1 MSKKIEVKTVPYSDR
16 IIDYGL
22 KGISLIADDSLN
34 VNIIESITHNER
46 GIEKTVSFRYKH
58 KGKTKSGRYLRIT
71 VLKDKVGWSI
81 SKTMP
86 KLFKP
91 KNLKQALSYQEIK
104 I

>member
-1 MSKKIEVKTVPYSDR
+1 MGKKIEIETVPYSDR
-16 IIDYGL
+16 IIDYGVS
-22 KGISLIADDSLN
+22 GISLVENDSLN
-34 VNIIESITHNER
+34 VNITETITYNNN
-46 GIEKTVSFRYKH
+46 GIEKTVSFIYRH
-58 KGKTKSGRYLRIT
+58 IGKTKSGRYLRIT